1 MNKILQLFY
10 IAAGKPTK
18 FAPNPKPAPCL
29 AVKPTEGLSKSK
41 MAKTT
46 AATVDTTR
54 ISSTLGTL
62 RGMIT
67 IATATARPSKKY
79 LMARVSNSVA
89 EKPSIVS
96 YIRGGEKKRAAILHS
111 GTPGVARS
119 SLKINVTGFIR
130 TTMSETEVK
139 ESYLEADKE
148 IPGQHYVCLSFVSP
162 QKVLKNKDIYF
173 FSEFLKDYEIQY
185 KIKATET
192 FLMSQAS
199 KLQETASKVQ
209 DMLENALAKPEA
221 SADLSGAL
229 ALIKETRASL
239 VTGTAADLEAHVKK
253 EMADFKTS
261 SIQEAYE
268 TFLFK
273 QRKRL
278 EDEFFAKNNFRTTVQ
293 GLKVRGSYD
302 TYNEAVARAKALQ
315 KIDPIHNV
323 YVAQVGFWVP
333 WDPEPHEV
341 ADQEYADDQLNTLMK
356 KYKENEQERETLYN
370 EQKISRM
377 GNKGAKTITGA
388 GVGAASNVPANEM
401 FGGEDLAIARKREAA
416 SK

>member
-1 MNKILQLFY
+1 
-10 IAAGKPTK
+10 
-18 FAPNPKPAPCL
+18 
-29 AVKPTEGLSKSK
+29 
-41 MAKTT
+41 
-46 AATVDTTR
+46 
-54 ISSTLGTL
+54 
-62 RGMIT
+62 
-67 IATATARPSKKY
+67 
-79 LMARVSNSVA
+79 
-89 EKPSIVS
+89 
-96 YIRGGEKKRAAILHS
+96 
-111 GTPGVARS
+111 
-119 SLKINVTGFIR
+119 
-130 TTMSETEVK
+130 MSENEVK

-162 QKVLKNKDIYF
+162 HKVLKNKDIYF

-192 FLMSQAS
+192 FLMSQSA
-199 KLQETASKVQ
+199 KLQETASKIQ
-209 DMLENALAKPEA
+209 DMLENINGKPEA
-221 SADLSGAL
+221 AVDLSGAL
-229 ALIKETRASL
+229 ELVKQTRASL
-239 VTGTAADLEAHVKK
+239 VAGTAADLEAHVKK
-253 EMADFKTS
+253 EMSDFKTS
-261 SIQEAYE
+261 TIQDAYE

-302 TYNEAVARAKALQ
+302 TYNEAVGRAKALQ

-333 WDPEPHEV
+333 WDPEPSEV
-341 ADQEYADDQLNTLMK
+341 QDQEYADDQLNTLMK

-370 EQKISRM
+370 EQKINRM

-388 GVGAASNVPANEM
+388 GVSAASNVPANEM

>member
-1 MNKILQLFY
+1 
-10 IAAGKPTK
+10 
-18 FAPNPKPAPCL
+18 
-29 AVKPTEGLSKSK
+29 
-41 MAKTT
+41 
-46 AATVDTTR
+46 
-54 ISSTLGTL
+54 
-62 RGMIT
+62 
-67 IATATARPSKKY
+67 
-79 LMARVSNSVA
+79 
-89 EKPSIVS
+89 
-96 YIRGGEKKRAAILHS
+96 
-111 GTPGVARS
+111 
-119 SLKINVTGFIR
+119 
-130 TTMSETEVK
+130 MSETEVK

-192 FLMSQAS
+192 FLMSQTS

-221 SADLSGAL
+221 IADLSGAL

-261 SIQEAYE
+261 TIQDAYE

-388 GVGAASNVPANEM
+388 GVSAASNVPANEM